1 MKDCIFCKIV
11 KGEIPSYK
19 IYEDSE
25 FLGFL
30 DVFPKTEGHTLVIPK
45 THVEWVWDYPNLGK
59 YFEVVGKVA
68 RSYRDKTGGE
78 MVRLMIFGMD
88 VVHAHIHLLP
98 GKSDNLTEKKLDDKK
113 LKEIEK
119 KFKLA

>member
-1 MKDCIFCKIV
+1 MTDCVFCKIV

-19 IYEDSE
+19 VYEDEE

-45 THVEWVWDYPNLGK
+45 KHVEQVWDYPSLGK
-59 YFEVVGKVA
+59 YFEVVGKIA
-68 RSYRDKTGGE
+68 RSYRDKTGGK
-78 MVRLMIFGMD
+78 MVRLMIFGID
-88 VVHAHIHLLP
+88 VLHAHIHLLP
-98 GKSDNLTEKKLDDKK
+98 GKSNNLTGKKLDDNK

-119 KFKLA
+119 KFKV